1 MRNHGFGWPGIIIC
15 TLKVTDIISTP
26 LHYNL
31 PRFYSTPRL
40 FIFRL
45 DQLAQAMVTTKDN
58 RSSSLSSVNTKYQK
72 RSHKLQKI
80 QPTAIRKNRSKAPN
94 ISGQL
99 TTPEHVPSRFGPT
112 VTFFTQISVHNP
124 LFLRLDSVGKIF
136 LQALQAK
143 FFTLLG
149 ICRLQSFFQNF
160 LRSSWLELLP
170 STSLKSIAN
179 LQALTSK

>member
-1 MRNHGFGWPGIIIC
+1 MTFVHKKQIGYFWKFLILPDISPLKIERDKVIQHWIYKKRGGGNYIKSKYIKLTINVYFVRGKGRRRPTLRNHGFGWPGRIIC

-40 FIFRL
+40 FAFRL

-94 ISGQL
+94 ISG
-99 TTPEHVPSRFGPT
+99 
-112 VTFFTQISVHNP
+112 
-124 LFLRLDSVGKIF
+124 
-136 LQALQAK
+136 
-143 FFTLLG
+143 
-149 ICRLQSFFQNF
+149 
-160 LRSSWLELLP
+160 
-170 STSLKSIAN
+170 
-179 LQALTSK
+179 